1 MAVSRRN
8 SALKFY
14 VNGRR
19 AQDLHGLTDVAGR
32 VLSSYDTAVTRAV
45 VGLRRRAVPA
55 ASRAVREEYGVK
67 AGALTQR
74 YQVQTG
80 VRGRRGD
87 RSDYLS
93 LWASTR
99 RIPLLDFGGRWSGRR
114 SRGASASI
122 ERGRSKVY
130 DSAFI
135 ATVQGRRAIRVRA
148 FDGSRGKRHGRGPL
162 RMLYGPS
169 AFEMVSGL
177 DYRGSISAREIV
189 MDELRTFYVA
199 ELRRQFKLQGAR

>member
-19 AQDLHGLTDVAGR
+19 AKDLHGLTGVAGR
-32 VLSSYDTAVTRAV
+32 VLSSFDTAVTRAV
-45 VGLRRRAVPA
+45 VGLKRRAVPA

-67 AGALTQR
+67 ASALSQR
-74 YQVQTG
+74 YRVQTG
-80 VRGRRGD
+80 IRGRRGD

-99 RIPLLDFGGRWSGRR
+99 RIPLLDFGGRWSGPR
-114 SRGASASI
+114 SKGATARI
-122 ERGRSKVY
+122 ERGKSKVY
-130 DSAFI
+130 DSAFM
-135 ATVQGRRAIRVRA
+135 ATIQGRRAIRVRA
-148 FDGSRGKRHGRGPL
+148 FNGTSGKRHGRGPV

-177 DYRGSISAREIV
+177 DHRGSVAAREQVIE
-189 MDELRTFYVA
+189 ELRTFYVA

>member
-1 MAVSRRN
+1 MTVSRRN

-32 VLSSYDTAVTRAV
+32 TLSRFDVAVTRAI
-45 VGLRRRAVPA
+45 VGLKRRVAPA
-55 ASRAVREEYGVK
+55 ASRAVRQQYGVK
-67 AGALTQR
+67 AGALSKGFK
-74 YQVQTG
+74 VQDGT
-80 VRGRRGD
+80 RGRRGD
-87 RSDYLS
+87 RSDYVS

-114 SRGASASI
+114 SRGARASI
-122 ERGRSKVY
+122 ERGKSKVY

-135 ATVQGRRAIRVRA
+135 ATIEGRRAIRVRA
-148 FDGSRGKRHGRGPL
+148 FDGTSGKRHGRGPV

-177 DYRGSISAREIV
+177 DYRGSVAARESV
-189 MDELRTFYVA
+189 MEELRTFYIA
-199 ELRRQFKLQGAR
+199 ELRRQFNLQGA

>member
-19 AQDLHGLTDVAGR
+19 AKDLHGLTGVAGR

-45 VGLRRRAVPA
+45 VGLKRRAAPA
-55 ASRAVREEYGVK
+55 ANRAVREEYGVK
-67 AGALTQR
+67 AGALSQR
-74 YQVQTG
+74 FKVQTG

-122 ERGRSKVY
+122 ERGKSKVY
-130 DSAFI
+130 ESAFL
-135 ATVQGRRAIRVRA
+135 ATIEGRRAIRVRA
-148 FDGSRGKRHGRGPL
+148 FDGTSGKRNGRGPV

-177 DYRGSISAREIV
+177 DYRGSVAARERVIE
-189 MDELRTFYVA
+189 ELRTFYIA